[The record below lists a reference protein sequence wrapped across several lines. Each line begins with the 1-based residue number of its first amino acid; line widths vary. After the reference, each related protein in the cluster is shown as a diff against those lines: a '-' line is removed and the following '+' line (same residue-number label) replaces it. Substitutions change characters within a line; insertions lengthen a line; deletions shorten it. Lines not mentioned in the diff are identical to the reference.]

1 MIPKI
6 IFRYS
11 WIYNNFLRT
20 MRREKKKDYP
30 SRKEI
35 LSYIKKAEKTWE
47 RDEKKVFKEISKIA
61 GLEWKEKFIYC
72 YMVTEGEF
80 SLSDPMTLVVY
91 KKGSFRDL
99 DVFVDYLVHES
110 IHRIF
115 SARDN
120 FLSCKKAWDYI
131 NRKYKKETRKTR
143 IHIMVH
149 AVHEHIYLKFYSKKR
164 LERDIKWAKKHEDY
178 RRAWEIV
185 QGEGYDNII
194 KEFQKRINGQTL
206 S

>member
-1 MIPKI
+1 MNVPRI
-6 IFRYS
+6 IFKYS
-11 WIYNNFLRT
+11 RIYDEFLRL
-20 MRREKKKDYP
+20 MRKDEDKNYP

-35 LSYIKKAEKTWE
+35 LNYIKEVIEIWSK
-47 RDEKKVFKEISKIA
+47 DESRIFKEVSKVI

-72 YMVTEGEF
+72 YIVTEGKF

-91 KKGSFRDL
+91 RKGSFRDL

-120 FLSCKKAWDYI
+120 FLSCKEAWDYI

-164 LERDIKWAKKHEDY
+164 LERDIKWAKKHKDY

-194 KEFQKRINGQTL
+194 KEFKKRIKN
-206 S
+206 